1 MHEIGELTLRQYKET
16 MRRREARTRQ
26 ALEERKARAW
36 AVARHAAVLLYDRFN
51 ASHVIT
57 FGSLV
62 HGMWFSPTS
71 DIDLAAWNIAD
82 EDYFTAVAQLQDLAT
97 EFRIDLVAMERCKA
111 SLREVIEREGV
122 QL

>member
-1 MHEIGELTLRQYKET
+1 MSEVNELALSRYRET
-16 MRRREARTRQ
+16 MRRREAATQQ

-36 AVARHAAVLLYDRFN
+36 DVACHAAALLYAQFN

-62 HGMWFSPTS
+62 HGMWFSATS

-82 EDYFTAVAQLQDLAT
+82 EDYFIAVAKLQDLAT
-97 EFRIDLVAMERCKA
+97 EFKIDLIAMEHCKA
-111 SLREVIEREGV
+111 PLREIIEREGV